1 VRIVIVDPD
10 KPSVEEEDRVADT
23 PATTSG
29 NEQALQELGRDLVEA
44 SYLRGHFVLRSGRTS
59 NYYFDKY
66 LFETKPHVLRRVA
79 EHMAKLVPAGVDR
92 LAGPELGAVAL
103 ATAVSLELGIPF
115 VIVRKG
121 QKDYGTT
128 KLLEGELKAGERV
141 ALIED
146 LLTTGG
152 EAIRSAQILTE
163 AGATVVAIIGVVDRE
178 EGAEENV
185 TAAGFKLR
193 SLFRRSDLEA
203 YL

>member
-1 VRIVIVDPD
+1 MA
-10 KPSVEEEDRVADT
+10 ET
-23 PATTSG
+23 PPTTSSAD
-29 NEQALQELGRDLVEA
+29 QSLQELGRDLVEA

-79 EHMAKLVPAGVDR
+79 EQMAKLVPAGVDR
-92 LAGPELGAVAL
+92 LAGPELGGVAL

-121 QKDYGTT
+121 QKEYGTS
-128 KLLEGELKAGERV
+128 KLLEGELKPGERV
-141 ALIED
+141 ALLED

-163 AGATVVAIIGVVDRE
+163 AGATVEAIIGVVDRE
-178 EGAEENV
+178 EGAEANV
-185 TAAGFKLR
+185 SAAGFTLR
-193 SLFRRSDLEA
+193 ALFRRGDLEA
-203 YL
+203 FL